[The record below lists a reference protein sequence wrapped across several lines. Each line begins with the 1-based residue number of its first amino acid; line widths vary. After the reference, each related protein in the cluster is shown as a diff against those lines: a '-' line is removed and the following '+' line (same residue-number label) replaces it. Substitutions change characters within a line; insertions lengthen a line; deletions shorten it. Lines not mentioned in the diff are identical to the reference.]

1 MRALVVTNMYPTAD
15 APASGPFVRDQVEAL
30 RALPDIEVEVFR
42 FGLGARAYVVAAR
55 ELRRRY
61 RGQSFDVVHAHFG
74 LAGWPALALR
84 GPKHVVTLHGNDLWH
99 PRSRRITKALLPHVD
114 LAATVSSDLAR
125 GYLGGIERRRRI
137 GVLPC
142 GVSLERFRP
151 LPRAEARARLG
162 LAADGRYLL
171 FVANPERPVKRFDR
185 AEALA
190 ERTDAELITLG
201 ATDPAEV
208 PVWMNAANAVL
219 VPSDL
224 ESFGL
229 AALEALACDVPVLAT
244 PLGVAPIALA
254 GVEGALCAPFD
265 LDAWSAAARPHL
277 DAEDPRVEGRAR
289 AAVFSAERMA
299 ERVAVAWR
307 ELIAA

>member
-1 MRALVVTNMYPTAD
+1 MYPTAE

-30 RALPDIEVEVFR
+30 RAQPDIEVEVFR
-42 FGLGARAYVVAAR
+42 FGLGARAYVDAAR

-99 PRSRRITKALLPHVD
+99 PRSRRITKALLPYVD
-114 LAATVSSDLAR
+114 LAATVSADLAR
-125 GYLGGIERRRRI
+125 GYLGGAERRRRI

-162 LAADGRYLL
+162 LARDGRYLL

-190 ERTDAELITLG
+190 ERTDAQLKTLG
-201 ATDPAEV
+201 ATDPSEV
-208 PVWMNAANAVL
+208 PVWMNAANAVV

-244 PLGVAPIALA
+244 PLGVAPVALA
-254 GVEGALCAPFD
+254 GVEGALCAPFE
-265 LDAWSAAARPHL
+265 LEAWSAAARPHL
-277 DAEDPRVEGRAR
+277 DAEDPRIEGRAR